1 MTSLFEKK
9 GIVSSS
15 RVQLPATL
23 EYTGEFGTEIICFV
37 PFVNWLNSENHLED
51 KKILTY
57 AGMRPFYF
65 FLDENQFEEKR
76 ERRCYV
82 PAEKRPTY
90 LPNIGE
96 IRAISRP
103 QEIFPNYR
111 KRYGGQFGAKFE
123 KPLLVVNNKYCD
135 EWGVGPV
142 NFIPLDILDR
152 IFSELKRR
160 YQIVYFRE
168 GQGSFDIENLGFSPD
183 HNRPFEFGDD
193 VILQRYPEVI
203 SFQALTY
210 EQRQHHS
217 YNELKLMV
225 FSDCHN
231 FISSQ
236 GGGSHLCA
244 LFPSGKLLVMHRSGA
259 ETLHTYHEG
268 FYRYASSPPP
278 ELFVAKNNK
287 EFLEVL
293 DVFTNPCVKNDLSN
307 KFDPR
312 RLCDSDHKLGLPAEW

>member
-1 MTSLFEKK
+1 MTSLFEKT
-9 GIVSSS
+9 GCESSS
-15 RVQLPATL
+15 PVQLPAIL
-23 EYTGEFGTEIICFV
+23 EYSGEFGTEIICFM
-37 PFVNWLNSENHLED
+37 PFVNWLNSENHLAD
-51 KKILTY
+51 RKILTY

-65 FLDENQFEEKR
+65 FLDENQFEEKP

-82 PAEKRPTY
+82 PYAKRPTY

-96 IRAISRP
+96 MVATSRS

-111 KRYGGQFGAKFE
+111 KRYGGQFGGKFE
-123 KPLLVVNNKYCD
+123 KPLLVVHNKYCD

-152 IFSELKRR
+152 IFDELKRG
-160 YQIVYFRE
+160 YKIVYFRE
-168 GQGSFDIENLGFSPD
+168 GQGSFDIEDFGFSPD
-183 HNRPFEFGDD
+183 QNHPFPFDDD
-193 VILQRYPEVI
+193 VILQRHPEVI
-203 SFQALTY
+203 SFQALAY
-210 EQRQHHS
+210 EQHQHHS

-236 GGGSHLCA
+236 GGGNYLCA
-244 LFPSGKLLVMHRSGA
+244 LFSGSKLLIMHRSGA
-259 ETLHTYHEG
+259 ETRHAYHEG

-278 ELFVAKNNK
+278 ELFVAKNNN
-287 EFLEVL
+287 EFLEAL
-293 DVFTNPCVKNDLSN
+293 DIFTSPYAKNDLSK

-312 RLCDSDHKLGLPAEW
+312 RLRISDHKLGLPAEW